1 MPRKPAVKPVRRP
14 CVPKTLKVTVQ
25 VQRGDLGLSAD
36 TTAPNAL
43 NTARFLTAI
52 ARTLAQEAPDV
63 LPHVDCVPGNAIE
76 FTWGDHEAEERK
88 RLGF

>member
-1 MPRKPAVKPVRRP
+1 MPRKPAVKPARRP
-14 CVPKTLKVTVQ
+14 CVPKTLKVTVT
-25 VQRGDLGLSAD
+25 VARGDVSLAAETTAAD
-36 TTAPNAL
+36 TM

-52 ARTLAQEAPDV
+52 ARTLATEAPDV
-63 LPHVDCVPGNAIE
+63 LPHVECVPGNAVE